1 MSWRLPRM
9 RNAPSHRRLVPIGI
23 LAILAAGAA
32 TAQRR
37 PGTRPTP
44 TTPPFEESIEVVDT
58 SVIVVPPARL
68 RRASERD
75 WEVRENGAVRKV
87 DRVEALGQEP
97 WQLLIWIDGPLCTQA
112 SQARTLLALA
122 RQAEALTGRGSVRI
136 VAAAP
141 DPKVVLAPTREPGA
155 VVQALATLSSQPL
168 CTGEP
173 DGLFWQARGMPRGAP
188 VNAAL
193 ATREGAAAAPAT
205 KEGAAAALGDLR
217 ALVERRVALL
227 ADATPPCEA
236 EACAVFVISH
246 GYPLD
251 ADLRL
256 PAELRP
262 ASSRELAAALGAATD
277 GLARHLATS
286 RWLLVALPFSPPPPA
301 DEEAEADQPIP
312 KDARPGPEP
321 FPDMG
326 DYAPP
331 GAPAPVRRLPK
342 MAPPPAA
349 TDVYL
354 LPELAPLRRLA
365 GLTAGAVL
373 RVPEQ
378 LPPLFASLADR
389 QRIWYRTTPLA
400 AGETRDL
407 QVFVRG
413 RQAEAPAWI
422 GRPK

>member
-1 MSWRLPRM
+1 MHH
-9 RNAPSHRRLVPIGI
+9 APSHRRLAAIALP
-23 LAILAAGAA
+23 AILATLCIAA
-32 TAQRR
+32 APAQRR

-58 SVIVVPPARL
+58 SVVVVPPARL

-75 WEVRENGAVRKV
+75 WEVRENGAVRRV
-87 DRVEALGQEP
+87 DRVEALGNEP
-97 WQLLIWIDGPLCTQA
+97 WQLLIWVDGPLCAQA

-122 RQAEALTGRGSVRI
+122 HQAEALTRRGTVRI

-141 DPKVVLAPTREPGA
+141 EPKVVLAPTREPGA
-155 VVQALATLSSQPL
+155 VVQALATLSSQQPL

-173 DGLFWQARGMPRGAP
+173 DGIFWQARGMPRGAP
-188 VNAAL
+188 ANAAL
-193 ATREGAAAAPAT
+193 ATPAGA
-205 KEGAAAALGDLR
+205 EAALGDLR
-217 ALVERRVALL
+217 TLVERRLALL
-227 ADATPPCEA
+227 AEATQPCEA
-236 EACAVFVISH
+236 EACALFLVSH

-262 ASSRELAAALGAATD
+262 ASSHELAAALATATD
-277 GLARHLATS
+277 GLARRLATS

-321 FPDMG
+321 FPNMG
-326 DYAPP
+326 DHAPP
-331 GAPAPVRRLPK
+331 GAPPPVRRLPR

-378 LPPLFASLADR
+378 LPPLFESFADR
-389 QRIWYRTTPLA
+389 QRIWFRTSPLA
-400 AGETRDL
+400 PGETREL
-407 QVFVRG
+407 QVFVKG

-422 GRPK
+422 GRPQ

>member
-1 MSWRLPRM
+1 MP
-9 RNAPSHRRLVPIGI
+9 NATSPRRLLSVAL
-23 LAILAAGAA
+23 LAILALGAA
-32 TAQRR
+32 PPPRR
-37 PGTRPTP
+37 PGTRPAP

-58 SVIVVPPARL
+58 SVVVVPPARL
-68 RRASERD
+68 RRADERD
-75 WEVRENGAVRKV
+75 WEVHENGAVRKV
-87 DRVEALGQEP
+87 DRVEMLGDEP
-97 WQLLIWIDGPLCTQA
+97 WQILIWIDGPLCAQA

-122 RQAEALTGRGSVRI
+122 HQAEALTRRGSVRI

-141 DPKVVLAPTREPGA
+141 EPKVVLAATREPGA
-155 VVQALATLSSQPL
+155 VVSALAALSSQAL

-188 VNAAL
+188 MNAAL
-193 ATREGAAAAPAT
+193 ATRD
-205 KEGAAAALGDLR
+205 GAAAALGELR
-217 ALVERRVALL
+217 TLVERRASLL
-227 ADATPPCEA
+227 ADATPACESD
-236 EACAVFVISH
+236 ACVVFLVSH

-262 ASSRELAAALGAATD
+262 ASSHELASALAAATD
-277 GLARHLATS
+277 GLARRLVST
-286 RWLLVALPFSPPPPA
+286 RWLLVALPFAPPPPA
-301 DEEAEADQPIP
+301 DEPAEADQSIP
-312 KDARPGPEP
+312 KGARPGPEP

-326 DYAPP
+326 DQAPP
-331 GAPAPVRRLPK
+331 AAPAPVRRLPAI
-342 MAPPPAA
+342 APPPAA

-365 GLTAGAVL
+365 SLTAGAVL

-378 LPPLFASLADR
+378 LPPLFASFADR
-389 QRIWYRTTPLA
+389 RRIWYRTSPLQP
-400 AGETRDL
+400 GETREL

-422 GRPK
+422 GRPRQ